1 MLKLLSHPAYR
12 KRLWQFSIAGAL
24 LAQPF
29 QPFHLKAYSGSRP
42 LAVWQQAVAQKISG
56 QILDAGDGSPLVG
69 VTIAIKGSSQG
80 ATSDVDG
87 RFTLDAPIGG
97 TLVITYIGYETRE
110 QSVTDASTPLTI
122 RLAKSSK
129 SLNEI
134 VVVSYGTQ
142 KQRNITGSISTLN
155 AKEMEDM
162 PVGQFAQK
170 LQGKVPGVQI
180 NQSTGRP
187 GQGMSFRIRG
197 AASLNAGNGPLF
209 VVDGQ
214 PIVGGIN
221 NINPDEIESFSVLK
235 DASATSLYGSRA
247 ANGVVLITTRQAK
260 PGQTRV
266 QLNASYGVQQVP
278 QRGRPDVMNG
288 REFAA
293 FKKAYYEDKI
303 RYENWTDPA
312 TGQAAVPEEFRNPEQ
327 YGEGTNWFNSLIRSA
342 PIQNYTISVSSGT
355 EKFSSSVVAGYFNQ
369 QGVLYNSGYKRYSF
383 RANNEFRPNDRL
395 RLGFNI
401 APTQML
407 EHNTRVNTDGNW
419 QIIQAAVMS
428 TPLKPAINPD
438 GSLPLTAT
446 STGMFPNPN
455 WYRVLQEKLDDFK
468 TNRLLG
474 NMYAELELLRGLKF
488 KTHVDVDLANET
500 YHNFVPSTSVGR
512 VFVAP
517 PQKAT
522 GTYGTLNYNS
532 WLNENM
538 FTYNTVI
545 GGAHSIEALAGYTAQ
560 KYKEETSFINGTD
573 FPDDDIPWLSNAAT
587 KTDASSNTLS
597 WSLVSMIGRLNYAF
611 KDKYLLS
618 AAVRRDGSSRFGMDR
633 KWGWFPSVSAGW
645 VLTEEPL
652 LSSLPAVSFLKLRA
666 SYGLTGNNNIG
677 NYTSISGMDV
687 TNYVFGNTLSPGK
700 SITSLG
706 NPDLSWETT
715 KQFDGG
721 LDIGLFDDR
730 IFLTYDYYHKVT
742 DGMLYP
748 IELPRASGFSSIQ
761 YNVGKF
767 KFWGHE
773 IGISSRNL
781 IGELKWNTSFN
792 ITFNRNSVLQLGTNN
807 TPIGG
812 YAEQG
817 DYWRTAVGRPMGQF
831 FGYVFDGVYMNRREL
846 ESQPKHA
853 SSDLGT
859 VRMKDTNGDGVI
871 DINDRTF
878 IGDPTPKF
886 LFGLSNDFNYKHFD
900 LNIVVSGAVGG
911 KIMDVSYEMTQNLD
925 AVFNVRKEMANAWRS
940 EEDPGNGLV
949 PRTKDGT
956 TALYRFTNDSWVF
969 SGTFATIKNITL
981 GYTVPV
987 RNLKYLK
994 SIRLYTSV
1002 QQALVLTKYP
1012 GMNPE
1017 VSANGL
1023 DGLRQGVD
1031 NTAYPVP
1038 RTWSAGL
1045 NINF

>member
-1 MLKLLSHPAYR
+1 MLKLLSQ
-12 KRLWQFSIAGAL
+12 LGIAGIL
-24 LAQPF
+24 LLKLL
-29 QPFHLKAYSGSRP
+29 QPFHAGASALSPAT
-42 LAVWQQAVAQKISG
+42 WQQPGNQQVKGQVIDAQ
-56 QILDAGDGSPLVG
+56 DRSPLVG
-69 VTIAIKGSSQG
+69 VSIAIKGSSQG
-80 ATSDVDG
+80 AVTDPEG
-87 RFTLDAPIGG
+87 RFTLNAPPGS
-97 TLVITYIGYETRE
+97 TLVITYVGYDTKE
-110 QSVTDASTPLTI
+110 QLLTDAAGPLTI
-122 RLAKSSK
+122 AISKNSK

-180 NQSTGRP
+180 NQTTGRP
-187 GQGMSFRIRG
+187 GQGMNFRIRG
-197 AASLNAGNGPLF
+197 SASLNAGNGPLF

-214 PIVGGIN
+214 PIVGNIN
-221 NINPDEIESFSVLK
+221 SINPDEIESFSVLK

-247 ANGVVLITTRQAK
+247 ANGVVLITTKQARL
-260 PGQTRV
+260 GETRV
-266 QLNASYGVQQVP
+266 QLNANYGVQQVP
-278 QRGRPDVMNG
+278 QRGRPDVMNA

-303 RYENWTDPA
+303 RYENWTDPVS
-312 TGQAAVPEEFRNPEQ
+312 GQATVPEEFRNPEQ

-342 PIQNYTISVSSGT
+342 PIQNYSVAVSSGS
-355 EKFSSSVVAGYFNQ
+355 EKFSTSVVAGYFNQ
-369 QGVLYNSGYKRYSF
+369 DGVLYNSGYKRYSF
-383 RANNEFRPNDRL
+383 RANTEFRPNDRL
-395 RLGFNI
+395 KLGFNV

-407 EHNTRVNTDGNW
+407 EHNSRANTDGYW

-455 WYRVLQEKLDDFK
+455 WYRVLQEKMDDYK

-474 NMYAELELLRGLKF
+474 NIYGELELLRGLRF
-488 KTHVDVDLANET
+488 KTRFDVDLGSET
-500 YHNFVPSTSVGR
+500 YNNFVPSTSVGQ

-522 GTYGTLNYNS
+522 GTYATANYNS
-532 WLNENM
+532 WLNEN
-538 FTYNTVI
+538 TLSYNTVI
-545 GGAHSIEALAGYTAQ
+545 AKDHHVDALIGYTAQ
-560 KYKEETSFINGTD
+560 EFRADSSRIDGTD
-573 FPDDDIPWLSNAAT
+573 YPDDDIPWIRNAAT
-587 KTDASSNTLS
+587 ITNALSNTGS
-597 WSLVSMIGRLNYAF
+597 WSLLSMIGRLNYAF

-618 AAVRRDGSSRFGMDR
+618 AAVRRDGSSRFGSDR

-645 VLTEEPL
+645 VLSEEPL
-652 LSSLPAVSFLKLRA
+652 LKGLPKVSFLKVRA

-687 TNYVFGNTLSPGK
+687 TNYVFGGGLAPGK
-700 SITSLG
+700 AITSLG

-715 KQFDGG
+715 KQFDVG

-730 IFLTYDYYHKVT
+730 IYINYDYYHKIT
-742 DGMLYP
+742 DGMLYA
-748 IELPRASGFSSIQ
+748 IELPRASGFPSVQ
-761 YNVGKF
+761 NNVGKF

-781 IGELKWNTSFN
+781 TGALKWNTDFN
-792 ITFNRNSVLQLGTNN
+792 ITFNRNSVIQLGTNN

-812 YAEQG
+812 NAEQA
-817 DYWRTAVGRPMGQF
+817 DYWRTVVGRPMGQF
-831 FGYVFDGVYMNRREL
+831 YGYVFDGVYMNRQEF

-853 SSDLGT
+853 SSDVGT
-859 VRMKDTNGDGVI
+859 VRMKDTNGDKVI

-886 LFGLSNDFNYKHFD
+886 LFGLSNDFRYKNFD

-911 KIMDVSYEMTQNLD
+911 KVLDASYEMTQNLD
-925 AVFNVRKEMANAWRS
+925 AVFNVRKAMGNQWRS
-940 EEDPGNGLV
+940 EENPGNGLV

-956 TALYRFTNDSWVF
+956 TALYRFTNDSWIF
-969 SGTFATIKNITL
+969 DGTYATIKNITF
-981 GYTVPV
+981 GYTLPV

-994 SIRLYTSV
+994 NVRLYASV

-1045 NINF
+1045 NVNF

>member
-1 MLKLLSHPAYR
+1 LRQLSTAGGLL
-12 KRLWQFSIAGAL
+12 AL
-24 LAQPF
+24 LLQPFYVKAHAAGPFAAWQQPAAQP
-29 QPFHLKAYSGSRP
+29 
-42 LAVWQQAVAQKISG
+42 ITG
-56 QILDAGDGSPLVG
+56 QVLDAQDHTPLLG
-69 VTIAIKGSSQG
+69 VTIAVKG
-80 ATSDVDG
+80 TSHGTTTGDNG
-87 RFTLDAPIGG
+87 RFTLQAPAGS
-97 TLVITYIGYETRE
+97 TLVITYVGYDTQE
-110 QSVTDASTPLTI
+110 QPVTAGVSSYTI
-122 RLAKSSK
+122 NLAKSSK
-129 SLNEI
+129 NLNEI

-142 KQRNITGSISTLN
+142 KQRNITGAISTLN
-155 AKEMEDM
+155 AAEMADM

-197 AASLNAGNGPLF
+197 SASLNAGNGPLF

-247 ANGVVLITTRQAK
+247 ANGVVLVTTKHAK
-260 PGQTRV
+260 PGETKV
-266 QLNASYGVQQVP
+266 QLNAYYGVQQVP
-278 QRGRPDVMNG
+278 QHGRPDVMNA
-288 REFAA
+288 REFAQ

-303 RYENWTDPA
+303 KYENWTDPA
-312 TGQAAVPEEFRNPEQ
+312 TGLAEVPEEFQHPEQ
-327 YGEGTNWFNSLIRSA
+327 YGEGTNWFNTLIRNA
-342 PIQNYTISVSSGT
+342 PVQNYTISVSSGT
-355 EKFSSSVVAGYFNQ
+355 EKFSSSIVGTYFNQ
-369 QGVLYNSGYKRYSF
+369 EGVLYNTGYKRYSF

-395 RLGFNI
+395 KLGFNI

-407 EHNTRVNTDGNW
+407 EHNTRVNTDGYW
-419 QIIQAAVMS
+419 QIIQAAVMT

-438 GSLPLTAT
+438 GTLPLTAT

-455 WYRVLQEKLDDFK
+455 WYRVLQEKLDNFR

-474 NMYAELELLRGLKF
+474 NAYAELELLRGLRF
-488 KTHVDVDLANET
+488 RTHVDVDVSGET
-500 YHNFVPSTSVGR
+500 HNNFVPSTAVGA

-522 GTYGTLNYNS
+522 GTYGTVNYNS
-532 WLNENM
+532 WLNENTL
-538 FTYNTVI
+538 TYNTTV
-545 GGAHSIEALAGYTAQ
+545 GAHNIEALAGYTAQ
-560 KYKEETSFINGTD
+560 KYKEESSFINGTD

-587 KTDASSNTLS
+587 KTAASSNTVS
-597 WSLVSMIGRLNYAF
+597 WSLLSMIGRLNYSY

-618 AAVRRDGSSRFGMDR
+618 GAVRRDGSSRFGKDR

-645 VLTEEPL
+645 VLSEENFVKA
-652 LSSLPAVSFLKLRA
+652 LPVVSFLKVRA

-677 NYTSISGMDV
+677 NYTAISGMDV
-687 TNYVFGNTLSPGK
+687 TNYVFGGTLSPGK
-700 SITSLG
+700 SITTLG
-706 NPDLSWETT
+706 NPELGWETT
-715 KQFDGG
+715 RQVDVG
-721 LDIGLFDDR
+721 LDIGLLKDR
-730 IFLTYDYYHKVT
+730 VYLTYDYYHKVT

-748 IELPRASGFSSIQ
+748 VELPRASGFSSIQ
-761 YNVGKF
+761 FNVGKF

-781 IGELKWNTSFN
+781 TGALKWNTDFN
-792 ITFNRNSVLQLGTNN
+792 ITINRNRVMQLGTNN

-812 YAEQG
+812 NAEQA
-817 DYWRTAVGRPMGQF
+817 DYWRTVVGRPMGQF
-831 FGYVFDGVYMNRREL
+831 FGYVFDGVYMNQQEFN
-846 ESQPKHA
+846 SQPKHA
-853 SSDLGT
+853 SSDVGT
-859 VRMKDTNGDGVI
+859 VRMKDVNGDKVV

-886 LFGLSNDFNYKHFD
+886 LFGLSNDFRYRNFD
-900 LNIVVSGAVGG
+900 LNIVISGAVGG
-911 KIMDVSYEMTQNLD
+911 KILDASYEMTQNLD
-925 AVFNVRKEMANAWRS
+925 AVFNVRRAMADHWRS
-940 EEDPGNGLV
+940 EDDPGNGLV

-969 SGTFATIKNITL
+969 DGTYATIKNITL
-981 GYTVPV
+981 GYTLPF
-987 RNLKYLK
+987 RNLRYLK
-994 SIRLYTSV
+994 DIRVYGSV
-1002 QQALVLTKYP
+1002 QQALVLTKYR

-1038 RTWSAGL
+1038 RTWSLGV
-1045 NINF
+1045 NVNF